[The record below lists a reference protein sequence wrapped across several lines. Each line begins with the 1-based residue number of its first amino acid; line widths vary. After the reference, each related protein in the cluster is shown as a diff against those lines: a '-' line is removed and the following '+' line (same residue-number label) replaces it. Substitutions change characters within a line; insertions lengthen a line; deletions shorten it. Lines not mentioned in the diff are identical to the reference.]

1 LQSRAAGDLHRYT
14 QEMATNM
21 DLKEIFDEVSNQMKS
36 DFVKAQKSLTHAG
49 LKGEANEETV
59 RKFLRQYL
67 PKTLDITTGMLV
79 DSDGSQSR
87 QLDIIICDSVKTP
100 IFYQSGDTR
109 VIPIE
114 CAYAVIEVKAFLDK
128 PELEKSYKNMLSVKS
143 LTKKAYFGQKGVIIS
158 THTLY
163 GKEWDY
169 WPIQHF
175 VFAYDSTGL
184 DSVLDNL
191 NTLQNTDEIHKRIDS
206 ICVLEKGVILNQ
218 GTDGMFSA
226 LPVPGSRAVASF
238 TSKPLLLFY
247 ALMSVILNQSTMKP
261 FNLMPYIKEM
271 NF

>member
-1 LQSRAAGDLHRYT
+1 
-14 QEMATNM
+14 MATNM

-36 DFVKAQKSLTHAG
+36 DFVKAQRSLTHSG
-49 LKGEANEETV
+49 LKGEANEETF
-59 RKFLRQYL
+59 RTFLRQYL
-67 PKTLDITTGMLV
+67 PRTLDITAGMLV

-128 PELEKSYKNMLSVKS
+128 SELKKSYKNMLSVKS
-143 LTKKAYFGQKGVIIS
+143 LAKKAYFEQKGIILS

-175 VFAYDSTGL
+175 VFAYDSKGL

-218 GTDGMFSA
+218 STDGMFSA
-226 LPVPGSRAVASF
+226 LPVPGSMAVTSF
-238 TSKPLLLFY
+238 TTKPLLLFY
-247 ALMSVILNQSTMKP
+247 ALMSIILNQATMKP
-261 FNLMPYIKEM
+261 FNLMSYIKGM